1 MRRLLITGGTGY
13 LGTELVRQSQESG
26 GVVAASYSS
35 RPPSVDAPPEVHWL
49 PLDVGDGAAVDEG
62 VAMFRPDTIIHTAF
76 RQHDPGLWE
85 VTAGGTRNV
94 ARAAQSLGARLIHL
108 SSDVIFRGE
117 TGRGETG
124 GDGTEPRPVPYAAYT
139 EADPPDPMTTYGAAK
154 ADAERFV
161 QEWCTNAVVVRTS
174 LIYGVRSLDRHTR
187 FVLDIA
193 EGVRPGVLFHDE
205 FRCPIFVEDLAAAL
219 LELVAHSYRGV
230 LHVAG
235 AEPVSR
241 YEFGVLLAQ
250 AYGRDTDRIPL
261 GWSRESAEPRPRNCT
276 LDIGLARS
284 LLRTPLRGVR
294 EVLAQE
300 MVRATDGKV
309 RENQG

>member
-13 LGTELVRQSQESG
+13 LGTELVRQSQSHQPG
-26 GVVAASYSS
+26 VVVAASYSS
-35 RPPSVDAPPEVHWL
+35 HPPPDDAPAEVHWL
-49 PLDVGDGAAVDEG
+49 PLDVSDAATVAEG
-62 VAMFRPDTIIHTAF
+62 VEMFVPNVIIHTAF

-85 VTAGGTRNV
+85 VTSGGTRNV
-94 ARAAQSLGARLIHL
+94 ARAAQAVGARLLHL

-117 TGRGETG
+117 LEPSRAGER
-124 GDGTEPRPVPYAAYT
+124 ESPYAYT
-139 EADPPDPMTTYGAAK
+139 EADPPDPLTAYGAAK

-161 QEWCTNAVVVRTS
+161 QESGADAVTVRTS

-193 EGVRPGVLFHDE
+193 EGVRQAVLFRDE

-219 LELVAHSYRGV
+219 LELADHPYRGV

-235 AEPVSR
+235 AERVSR
-241 YEFGVLLAQ
+241 YEFGVLLAR
-250 AYGRDTDRIPL
+250 AYGYAADRIPG
-261 GWSRESAEPRPRNCT
+261 GWSRAGAEPRPRNCT
-276 LDIGLARS
+276 LDIRQAQS
-284 LLRTPLRGVR
+284 ILRTPLRGVR

-300 MVRATDGKV
+300 MEDGKSGKV
-309 RENQG
+309 RENQA